1 MNPFTKSTMWLV
13 FCALVVVLVA
23 GCASPTPAP
32 APATQAP
39 KPAEPTKAPAV
50 EPTKAPV
57 VQPTTAPAPPPTQ
70 APAAAQPKKGGTV
83 TVGLHQEPDR
93 FWGPI
98 TGLTV
103 AQEVGDILN
112 EPLIRIDEK
121 LNYIP
126 ALAEQVPTMQNGG
139 ISADGLT
146 VTFKLRKDV
155 KWHDGT
161 PFTSKDVK
169 FTYDM
174 IVHPDVPVRGRVGW
188 DQITKVEL
196 PDDYTIVFRFKT
208 IDAPFLDRVAIV
220 TILPE
225 AVLGKVTPKELANHE
240 WFKTNKPGLG
250 PFKFVEWKPGN
261 YIAVERNPNYY
272 VKDQPYLDKIVIKI
286 ITDANTLTNQLDTG
300 EVDIRFRM
308 LSDQVPAVQKMPNL
322 KLVSTTSTTPWL
334 IWLNNQDPRLADKNV
349 RLALNYGFDR
359 KALTGTVLRGLLT
372 PAYDLIP
379 PTSWAYDDA
388 SVLKYDFNPTKAK
401 QLLDEAGWKPGSDGI
416 REKDGKKLSFDL
428 LNIAGEMER
437 VQILSFIQQQWK
449 DIGVN
454 MNLKNVDVATMWG
467 NALPKG
473 TYDMAYSYSG
483 RYADPADI
491 TQHFLCPEKKPTTNW
506 GRFCNPKLDDV
517 LLGAQATM
525 DPAKRKELYKQ
536 ALKITTE
543 DPAYV
548 FIAWRGDHSPINK
561 RLQGYKPATGYL
573 EMWNAAE
580 WWIGN

>member
-1 MNPFTKSTMWLV
+1 MNRFMRLLLVMMVITTML
-13 FCALVVVLVA
+13 LS
-23 GCASPTPAP
+23 GCGGGPT
-32 APATQAP
+32 ATPVPP
-39 KPAEPTKAPAV
+39 KPAEPTKAPVAV
-50 EPTKAPV
+50 EPTKAPAA
-57 VQPTTAPAPPPTQ
+57 QPTA
-70 APAAAQPKKGGTV
+70 AAAQPKKGGSIV
-83 TVGLHQEPDR
+83 VGLHQEPDR
-93 FWGPI
+93 LWGPI

-103 AQEVGDILN
+103 AQEVAGLLN
-112 EPLIRIDEK
+112 EALIGIDDK
-121 LNYIP
+121 LAYIP
-126 ALAEQVPTMQNGG
+126 MLASEVPTMQNGG

-146 VTFKLRKDV
+146 FTFKLRKDV
-155 KWHDGT
+155 KWQDGT

-174 IVHPDVPVRGRVGW
+174 LVNPDVPARGRVGW
-188 DQITKVEL
+188 DQIDKVTMA
-196 PDDYTIVFRFKT
+196 DDWTIAFHFSR

-220 TILPE
+220 TMLPFHI
-225 AVLGKVTPKELANHE
+225 LGKVAPKDVANND

-261 YIAVERNPNYY
+261 YISVERNPDYY
-272 VKDQPYLDKIVIKI
+272 KGPALLDKIVIKI
-286 ITDANTLTNQLDTG
+286 VTDANTLTNQLDTG

-308 LSDQVPAVQKMPNL
+308 LSDQVPAVQKLSN
-322 KLVSTTSTTPWL
+322 VRIQSTTSTTPWL
-334 IWLNNQDPRLADKNV
+334 IWLNNLDPRLSEQSV

-359 KALTGTVLRGLLT
+359 KALTGTVLKGLLQ

-388 SVLKYDFNPTKAK
+388 SVLKYEFDQAKAK
-401 QLLDEAGWKPGSDGI
+401 KLLDDAGWKPGADGI
-416 REKDGKKLSFDL
+416 REKGGLKLSFDL
-428 LNIAGEMER
+428 LNIAGEQER
-437 VQILSFIQQQWK
+437 VQILSFVQAQWK

-491 TQHFLCPEKKPTTNW
+491 TQHFLCPDKKPTTNW
-506 GRFCNPKLDDV
+506 GRYCNAKLDDV
-517 LLGAQATM
+517 LIAAQSTL
-525 DPAKRKELYKQ
+525 DQAKRKELYKQ
-536 ALKITTE
+536 ALKMTTE

-548 FIAWRGDHSPINK
+548 FIAWRGDHTPINK

-580 WWIGN
+580 WWVTN